1 MIAEQRQIM
10 SPVDTLDPTGERARL
25 TALHRAGIAVARQL
39 DLTDV
44 TTAIVCEL
52 GETLGYHFV
61 SVYLWDGTI
70 LRLQAQRGYA
80 TPAEAIPRARG
91 VIGRVFRTGASA
103 RVIDPAVDADF
114 FYADHNVRSQI
125 AVPVTDR
132 ERVCGVVSVESATL
146 LDAGDY
152 ELLELFAQ
160 QIGIAIGNARLHEAL
175 VQAAWTDP
183 LTGTLNRAA
192 LLNGI
197 AGALAAAAGSER
209 PQALL
214 FVDVDHFKALNDR
227 YGHQGG
233 DRILQW
239 CAAQMQALLPVG
251 GLLGRYGGEEFVML
265 VREHA
270 PDAALLLAER
280 LRERIAGAAI
290 TDVRTGET
298 VCVTVSVGIACSPRD
313 GTNSDAL
320 LHAADAALY
329 RAKGRGR
336 NRVEETRASGGS
348 GDAFGR

>member
-1 MIAEQRQIM
+1 MGEDMIVAERTQTHR
-10 SPVDTLDPTGERARL
+10 DTGELARL
-25 TALHRAGIAVARQL
+25 TALHRAGIVVARQL
-39 DLTDV
+39 DLPAV
-44 TTAIVCEL
+44 TAAIVREL

-61 SVYLWDGTI
+61 SVYLWDGMT

-80 TPAEAIPRARG
+80 TPAATIPIHRG
-91 VIGRVFRTGASA
+91 VIGRVFRTDASA
-103 RVIDPAVDADF
+103 RVIDPTADPDF

-160 QIGIAIGNARLHEAL
+160 QIGIAIGNARLHAAL

-183 LTGTLNRAA
+183 LTGMLNRAA

-197 AGALAAAAGSER
+197 AGTLAAAAGGER

-233 DRILQW
+233 DRILRW

-265 VREHA
+265 LREHA
-270 PDAALLLAER
+270 PEAALLLAER
-280 LRERIAGAAI
+280 LRERIAGATI

-298 VCVTVSVGIACSPRD
+298 MCVTVSVGIAYYPRD

-320 LHAADAALY
+320 LQAADAALY
-329 RAKGRGR
+329 RAKGQGR
-336 NRVEETRASGGS
+336 NRVEEWT
-348 GDAFGR
+348 